1 MSVLGNATI
10 DKITGL
16 GSSNLAYVDRA
27 DDAFGAALNETTK
40 SIREGRSGTASLV
53 KRRQDAIDDLIQYL
67 INKGMD
73 RNEAELEAL
82 DTYNYLLD
90 NPLARGRTGAQAL
103 DNFPEVLNIGGGTLI
118 REYEKKDIKVELKDS
133 ETLSISSDGSSFKN
147 IGDNAEE
154 LYDGIAA
161 RGFSKEFKLSPYME
175 VTNVTLENGILEV
188 QLAYELPEEKKSKL
202 LTIN

>member
-1 MSVLGNATI
+1 MFTDFIFNHSI
-10 DKITGL
+10 GL
-16 GSSNLAYVDRA
+16 
-27 DDAFGAALNETTK
+27 
-40 SIREGRSGTASLV
+40 
-53 KRRQDAIDDLIQYL
+53 
-67 INKGMD
+67 NKLMED
-73 RNEAELEAL
+73 LEAM
-82 DTYNYLLD
+82 NYG
-90 NPLARGRTGAQAL
+90 ARKGQT
-103 DNFPEVLNIGGGTLI
+103 FPPHRITKEGNKYYLKMTVAG
-118 REYEKKDIKVELKDS
+118 YEKKDIKVELKDS

-161 RGFSKEFKLSPYME
+161 RGFSKDFKLSPYME